1 LKVWNQTE
9 RGARLSSRNANA
21 GVLGARARTTALQR
35 WDVQVG
41 TPCCSCR
48 ACGCILSP
56 HHRDTTVTMA
66 KHTIVGA
73 GNPLLDISAETD
85 MALVEK

>member
-1 LKVWNQTE
+1 MPVWNQTE
-9 RGARLSSRNANA
+9 RGGRLSSRNANA
-21 GVLGARARTTALQR
+21 GVLGARARLHCSA
-35 WDVQVG
+35 G
-41 TPCCSCR
+41 TYTPDCSCP
-48 ACGCILSP
+48 ACGCIILP
-56 HHRDTTVTMA
+56 HHRDTTVAMA